1 VKKWW
6 RDARPSVLGKLGY
19 NFIRFVG
26 RTLRLRTPGYEKIRN
41 LPGGVIICGWH
52 GKSLIPG
59 FFFRNKGVWVIIS
72 QSRDG
77 EIQNVIFSSLGYEV
91 IRGSTGR
98 GGVRA
103 AVEGIRAL
111 KKGATM
117 AITPDGPRGPSG
129 VVQGGVMLMAQ
140 KSGAALVP
148 VGISAR
154 PRWIA
159 PTWDHYMFP
168 WPFARA
174 VFLFGD
180 PIYVP
185 EASTEMEIEV
195 LRLELE
201 KQIHAME
208 KQAALELNWKQLSDD
223 DAAGLGNEH
232 GKLKEVVQRKP
243 NDPR

>member
-6 RDARPSVLGKLGY
+6 REARPRVLGKTAY
-19 NFIRFVG
+19 AFIRFVG
-26 RTLRLRTPGYEKIRN
+26 RTLRLRTPGYESVKHLN
-41 LPGGVIICGWH
+41 GGVIICGWH

-59 FFFRNKGVWVIIS
+59 YFFRNKGVWVVIS

-77 EIQNVIFSSLGYEV
+77 EIQNVVFSSLGYNV

-103 AVEGIRAL
+103 AVESIRAL

-117 AITPDGPRGPSG
+117 AMTPDGPRGPSG

-148 VGISAR
+148 VGISAK

-159 PTWDHYMFP
+159 HSWDRYLVP
-168 WPFARA
+168 VPFSRA
-174 VFLFGD
+174 VFLFGE
-180 PIYVP
+180 PIYVAEDATEEEV
-185 EASTEMEIEV
+185 EAK
-195 LRLELE
+195 RLELE

-208 KQAALELNWKQLSDD
+208 QEADLQLGWKLVDSEVEQL
-223 DAAGLGNEH
+223 
-232 GKLKEVVQRKP
+232 
-243 NDPR
+243 

>member
-1 VKKWW
+1 VKRWW
-6 RDARPSVLGKLGY
+6 RDSRARILGRIGYRFVLL
-19 NFIRFVG
+19 VG
-26 RTLRLRTPGYEKIRN
+26 RTLRLKTPGYEKVKELN
-41 LPGGVIICGWH
+41 GGVIICGWH

-59 FFFRNKGVWVIIS
+59 WFFRNKGVWVVIS

-77 EIQNVIFSSLGYEV
+77 EIQNVVFSSLGYSV

-103 AVEGIRAL
+103 AVEAIRVL
-111 KKGATM
+111 RKGASM
-117 AITPDGPRGPSG
+117 AMTPDGPRGPSG

-154 PRWIA
+154 PRWQA
-159 PTWDHYMFP
+159 RSWDRYMFP
-168 WPFARA
+168 FFFARA
-174 VFLFGD
+174 VFIFGD

-185 EASTEMEIEV
+185 DGSTDEEVEAH
-195 LRLELE
+195 RLELE

-208 KQAALELNWKQLSDD
+208 AQAEGMLRKSSEPPSR
-223 DAAGLGNEH
+223 GF
-232 GKLKEVVQRKP
+232 GK
-243 NDPR
+243 

>member
-6 RDARPSVLGKLGY
+6 LDSRAGILGRMGY
-19 NFIRFVG
+19 RFVMMVG
-26 RTLRLRTPGYEKIRN
+26 RTLRLRTPGYEKIRS
-41 LPGGVIICGWH
+41 LKGGVIICGWH

-59 FFFRNKGVWVIIS
+59 WFFRNKGVWVIIS

-77 EIQNVIFSSLGYEV
+77 EIQNVVFSNLGYNV

-103 AVEGIRAL
+103 AVEAIRVL

-117 AITPDGPRGPSG
+117 AMTPDGPRGPSG

-159 PTWDHYMFP
+159 PAWDKYMFP
-168 WPFARA
+168 YFFARA

-180 PIYVP
+180 PVYVP
-185 EASTEMEIEV
+185 ESSTDEEV
-195 LRLELE
+195 ETYRQQLE

-208 KQAALELNWKQLSDD
+208 AQAEREVRWKSYKGEIDTD
-223 DAAGLGNEH
+223 TH
-232 GKLKEVVQRKP
+232 
-243 NDPR
+243 

>member
-1 VKKWW
+1 MKRWW
-6 RDARPSVLGKLGY
+6 REVRPRVLGSLAYGLICFLGA
-19 NFIRFVG
+19 
-26 RTLRLRTPGYEKIRN
+26 TLRLRTPGYEKVKD
-41 LPGGVIICGWH
+41 LPTGMIVCGWH

-59 FFFRNKGVWVIIS
+59 YFFRKRGFWVVIS
-72 QSRDG
+72 HSRDG
-77 EIQNVIFSSLGYEV
+77 EVQNTVFSKLGYQV

-103 AVEGIRAL
+103 AVEAIRAL
-111 KKGATM
+111 RKGGNM
-117 AITPDGPRGPSG
+117 AMTPDGPRGPSG

-148 VGISAR
+148 VGISAK
-154 PRWIA
+154 PRWLA
-159 PTWDHYMFP
+159 PAWDRYMVP

-185 EASTEMEIEV
+185 ENASEERVEE

-201 KQIHAME
+201 RKIHEAEAAAE
-208 KQAALELNWKQLSDD
+208 KEL
-223 DAAGLGNEH
+223 
-232 GKLKEVVQRKP
+232 
-243 NDPR
+243 

>member
-1 VKKWW
+1 LKQWW
-6 RDARPSVLGKLGY
+6 RNARPRVLGRLAY
-19 NFIRFVG
+19 RFIQFVG
-26 RTLRLRTPGYEKIRN
+26 RTLRLQTPGYEKLQSLN
-41 LPGGVIICGWH
+41 GGVIICGWH

-59 FFFRNKGVWVIIS
+59 YFFRRKGVWVVIS

-77 EIQNVIFSSLGYEV
+77 EIQNVVFSSLGYNV

-103 AVEGIRAL
+103 AVEAIRVL
-111 KKGATM
+111 RKGAMM
-117 AITPDGPRGPSG
+117 AMTPDGPRGPSG

-154 PRWIA
+154 PRWLV
-159 PTWDHYMFP
+159 PSWDRYLLPF
-168 WPFARA
+168 PFARA

-185 EASTEMEIEV
+185 EDASDEQVETLR
-195 LRLELE
+195 LRLEQE
-201 KQIHAME
+201 IHAKE
-208 KQAALELNWKQLSDD
+208 AEAEQL
-223 DAAGLGNEH
+223 L
-232 GKLKEVVQRKP
+232 R
-243 NDPR
+243 R

>member
-6 RDARPSVLGKLGY
+6 RESRARILGRMGY
-19 NFIRFVG
+19 RFVLMVG
-26 RTLRLRTPGYEKIRN
+26 KTLRLKTPGYEKIRD
-41 LPGGVIICGWH
+41 LKGGVIVCGWH

-59 FFFRNKGVWVIIS
+59 WFFRNKGFWVVIS

-77 EIQNVIFSSLGYEV
+77 EIQNVVFSSLGYNV

-103 AVEGIRAL
+103 AVESIRAL
-111 KKGATM
+111 KKGGSM
-117 AITPDGPRGPSG
+117 AMTPDGPRGPSG

-154 PRWIA
+154 PCWRA
-159 PTWDHYMFP
+159 PAWDKYMFP
-168 WPFARA
+168 WFFARA

-185 EASTEMEIEV
+185 EESTEDQVEQY
-195 LRLELE
+195 RLQLESAIHDMDAKAEEELGYLYTRPMT
-201 KQIHAME
+201 QS
-208 KQAALELNWKQLSDD
+208 LE
-223 DAAGLGNEH
+223 
-232 GKLKEVVQRKP
+232 
-243 NDPR
+243 PRA